1 MRKTSGRERVLEYLR
16 KHLGEWA
23 HNQEL
28 REASGLNDVPRV
40 IRAFRQQGWQIEVRG
55 DGYVRL
61 VSLERQKPR
70 GERKPISRKLRYQI
84 LHRDGF
90 RCRACGRSPDNGVK
104 LTIDHIIPVEWGG
117 ETEKANLQT
126 HCEECNAGKQAW
138 VKDNPPEI
146 MQQIISQPTVE
157 ARIEAL
163 FDAFPNQD
171 IPSTMVQLIS
181 KGALDWQRALR
192 RIRERTG
199 KKIKPTQGKKA
210 YRYFKE

>member
-1 MRKTSGRERVLEYLR
+1 MRKTSGSESVLEYLR
-16 KHLGEWA
+16 EHLGEWV

-28 REASGLNDVPRV
+28 RLASGLNDVPRL

-61 VSLERQKPR
+61 VSLEKQEPR

-84 LHRDGF
+84 LYRDGF
-90 RCRACGRSPDNGVK
+90 RCRACGRSPNNGVK

-117 ETEKANLQT
+117 ETEEANLQT
-126 HCEECNAGKQAW
+126 LCEECNAGKQAW
-138 VKDNPPEI
+138 VKGNPPEI
-146 MQQIISQPTVE
+146 MRQIISLSTVE

-171 IPSTMVQLIS
+171 IPSRLIQLVS
-181 KGALDWQRALR
+181 KGALDWQRGLR
-192 RIRERTG
+192 RIRQRTG
-199 KKIKPTQGKKA
+199 KKIKPTPGKEA